1 LKQAIEGVF
10 LYKVFAGKGRR
21 SFSGKEHFLFSGSQN
36 AQNLAKSSF
45 WISIRVP

>member
-21 SFSGKEHFLFSGSQN
+21 PFSGKEHLLFSGFQN
-36 AQNLAKSSF
+36 T
-45 WISIRVP
+45 

>member
-21 SFSGKEHFLFSGSQN
+21 HFSGKEKLLPSGSQ
-36 AQNLAKSSF
+36 
-45 WISIRVP
+45 